1 MKFWR
6 RRHSAFD
13 MHAKSC
19 IAFILSNNKA
29 NAMCINQKVAV
40 IDEQRIIITK
50 SISSKRNAIGY

>member
-6 RRHSAFD
+6 RRRAFD
-13 MHAKSC
+13 IHAKSC

-29 NAMCINQKVAV
+29 NAMYINQKVAV
-40 IDEQRIIITK
+40 IDEQRIITK

>member
-6 RRHSAFD
+6 RRRAFD
-13 MHAKSC
+13 MYAKSC

-29 NAMCINQKVAV
+29 NAMYINQKVAV
-40 IDEQRIIITK
+40 IDEQRIITK

>member
-6 RRHSAFD
+6 RRHCAFD
-13 MHAKSC
+13 MYAKSC

-29 NAMCINQKVAV
+29 NAMYINQKVAV
-40 IDEQRIIITK
+40 IDERRIITK